1 MSTKTAFEIPL
12 NYISNSNIA
21 GKTEVSLEFTN
32 PDRPAD
38 TAAAAAGKK
47 KARGGDELVEMRFY
61 VPGTQ
66 AKEGDDDKSNSD
78 ADDDIT
84 SAQAFHDMIK
94 DKAEIGQVT
103 GEGIVVFSEVL
114 VLTPR

>member
-1 MSTKTAFEIPL
+1 MVSTKTAFEIPL
-12 NYISNSNIA
+12 NHISNSNIA

-32 PDRPAD
+32 PDRPSD
-38 TAAAAAGKK
+38 TPAAGKK

-66 AKEGDDDKSNSD
+66 AKEGDDDKSD
-78 ADDDIT
+78 EDDDIT